1 MEPPFVNAHFFD
13 LARRAGHAEAEAR
26 ALQAQ
31 VVGVT
36 GASEKRA
43 AELLLM
49 ADFDINRSAEYHF
62 THPEDVQEA
71 GDDEREGPQRHAVAL
86 HNYPAA
92 GSEGAEGDLHLSE
105 GDVVV
110 VTDGSGEW
118 WHGFLQTDPSTTG
131 TFPSNFVKEMNAP
144 PDWRSGAAVRD
155 DAEASVHAKG
165 ARPTSAKLNRI
176 AEEKDSSDTCTDDDD
191 DDDGDDDDGGSSA
204 ASSASGPRGHRLYTG
219 LYTGSPS
226 TASMTA
232 PVWVRSDTLAK
243 AQEQM
248 EEHKKEQGRADSPE
262 GEGFRPGW
270 HSALNRLQEEKLALG
285 EEEGARTAAERK
297 AELGASARH
306 SSHML
311 TAHQQIAQQQLA
323 GTQSNP
329 HTSQLEALWHLP
341 SQDRPEG
348 EEATTAPRGVLG
360 QSISF
365 HGNAVAVKSACSTED
380 LCDFDMS
387 RWLASDMPTCRVLT
401 YLLLVACA
409 DGSWIC

>member
-1 MEPPFVNAHFFD
+1 MTQCVT
-13 LARRAGHAEAEAR
+13 L
-26 ALQAQ
+26 L
-31 VVGVT
+31 VVHDDSV
-36 GASEKRA
+36 ASSEEER
-43 AELLLM
+43 
-49 ADFDINRSAEYHF
+49 
-62 THPEDVQEA
+62 
-71 GDDEREGPQRHAVAL
+71 GDERE
-86 HNYPAA
+86 HNNPAE
-92 GSEGAEGDLHLSE
+92 GSEGAE
-105 GDVVV
+105 
-110 VTDGSGEW
+110 
-118 WHGFLQTDPSTTG
+118 
-131 TFPSNFVKEMNAP
+131 AP
-144 PDWRSGAAVRD
+144 
-155 DAEASVHAKG
+155 VHAKG

-176 AEEKDSSDTCTDDDD
+176 TEEKDSSDTCTDDD
-191 DDDGDDDDGGSSA
+191 DDDDGGSSA

-248 EEHKKEQGRADSPE
+248 EEHKKEQGRVDSPE

-285 EEEGARTAAERK
+285 GDEGAQTAAERK

-348 EEATTAPRGVLG
+348 EEATTASHGMLG
-360 QSISF
+360 RSISF

-380 LCDFDMS
+380 LCD
-387 RWLASDMPTCRVLT
+387 LTCL
-401 YLLLVACA
+401 
-409 DGSWIC
+409 DG